1 MVVDAVVQ
9 TTCRDSVGSLREEAV
24 TVLQRIV
31 GKFSQ
36 VEPGELSDVLKV
48 VSKSIGVDSRK
59 EVGLHFVKLS
69 RCCAAQMSGLDDWML
84 ANLELVVVFVKAALT
99 DC

>member
-31 GKFSQ
+31 EKFPQ
-36 VEPGELSDVLKV
+36 VEPSKLFNVLKV
-48 VSKSIGVDSRK
+48 LSERIGDDGREE
-59 EVGLHFVKLS
+59 EVRLQFFKLAW
-69 RCCAAQMSGLDDWML
+69 CCVAEMEGCDD
-84 ANLELVVVFVKAALT
+84 
-99 DC
+99 